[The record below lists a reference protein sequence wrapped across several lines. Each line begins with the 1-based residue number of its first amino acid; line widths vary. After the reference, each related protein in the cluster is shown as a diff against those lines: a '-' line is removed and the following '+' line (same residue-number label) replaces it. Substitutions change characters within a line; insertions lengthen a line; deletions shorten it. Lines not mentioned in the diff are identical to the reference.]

1 MEKVRLLRSGTDK
14 MLAGVCGGI
23 ATYLGV
29 DSVFVRLAFLV
40 LAFASGVGF
49 LIYLILMV
57 IMPSEAKI
65 EQSSSRVVQD
75 NLDQYGMDISSNVK
89 RIRTHPQGPVIA
101 AGLLIV
107 LGFYL
112 LFSNL
117 GWLAWLGSGI
127 FWALLLIGAGIFLMV
142 RRNRENDS

>member
-1 MEKVRLLRSGTDK
+1 MQKARLLRSESDK
-14 MLAGVCGGI
+14 MIAGVCGGI

-29 DSVFVRLAFLV
+29 DSLFVRLAFLI

-49 LIYLILMV
+49 VLYLVLMI
-57 IMPSEAKI
+57 IMPSEAKFS
-65 EQSSSRVVQD
+65 QGSSKVVHD
-75 NLDQYGMDISSNVK
+75 NLDQYGNEFSSNVK
-89 RIRTHPQGPVIA
+89 RIRSHPQGPAIA

-117 GWLAWLGSGI
+117 GWLAWIGSGV
-127 FWALLLIGAGIFLMV
+127 FWALLLIGLGIYLLV
-142 RRNRENDS
+142 RRNRESE

>member
-1 MEKVRLLRSGTDK
+1 MQKARLLRSGTDK

-57 IMPSEAKI
+57 IMPSEAKF
-65 EQSSSRVVQD
+65 EQSSSKVVQD
-75 NLDQYGMDISSNVK
+75 NLDQYGNDISSNIK

-117 GWLAWLGSGI
+117 GWLAWLGSGV
-127 FWALLLIGAGIFLMV
+127 FWALFLIGAGIFFMA
-142 RRNRENDS
+142 RRNRENGS